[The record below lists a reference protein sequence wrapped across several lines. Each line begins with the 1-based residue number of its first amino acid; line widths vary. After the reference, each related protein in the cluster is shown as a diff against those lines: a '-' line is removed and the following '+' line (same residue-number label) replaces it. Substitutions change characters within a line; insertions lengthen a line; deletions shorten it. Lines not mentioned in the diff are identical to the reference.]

1 MNSQMQ
7 LRQPLLI
14 LSVVLVIG
22 ISAVSII
29 YYNQINE
36 ISTLSDQKTELES
49 SKADLMEQLVELEA
63 GLIAISG
70 TIIDL
75 EAQLKNLETE
85 NIKINDDIE
94 KKKSENQ
101 KLIGDIS
108 SREETIMILEAELVE
123 AKTQL
128 SEFGEQI
135 EQLLVEIEDLESQ
148 AAIPATPP
156 ASEEAPPA
164 SEEAPPASEEAPPA
178 SEEAPPAS
186 EEETLAND
194 EVIGGHLDPLIMA
207 TLNCEECHTKVTEQ
221 AFAEESNIY
230 HNAMLNNNLL
240 NFSCA
245 DCHKSVDI
253 LSESEDLSR
262 VIDNA
267 TCVKCHTAF
276 PDKQWMQSISNAKS
290 FAKLFPDCQECHGDW
305 KSRMDD
311 ATFVNIE
318 NIDVNTNSD
327 CRTCHVDNVLFDVE
341 KERITL
347 SCGNCH

>member
-63 GLIAISG
+63 DLIAISG

-75 EAQLKNLETE
+75 EAQLKDLETE

-101 KLIGDIS
+101 NLIGDIS
-108 SREETIMILEAELVE
+108 SREKTIMILETELVE

-135 EQLLVEIEDLESQ
+135 EQLLVEIENLESQ
-148 AAIPATPP
+148 AAIPA
-156 ASEEAPPA
+156 
-164 SEEAPPASEEAPPA
+164 APPASEEAPPA

-290 FAKLFPDCQECHGDW
+290 FANLFPDCQECHGDW

-311 ATFVNIE
+311 ATFVNI
-318 NIDVNTNSD
+318 DVITNSD

>member
-128 SEFGEQI
+128 SEFGE
-135 EQLLVEIEDLESQ
+135 
-148 AAIPATPP
+148 
-156 ASEEAPPA
+156 
-164 SEEAPPASEEAPPA
+164 
-178 SEEAPPAS
+178 
-186 EEETLAND
+186 
-194 EVIGGHLDPLIMA
+194 
-207 TLNCEECHTKVTEQ
+207 
-221 AFAEESNIY
+221 
-230 HNAMLNNNLL
+230 
-240 NFSCA
+240 
-245 DCHKSVDI
+245 
-253 LSESEDLSR
+253 
-262 VIDNA
+262 
-267 TCVKCHTAF
+267 
-276 PDKQWMQSISNAKS
+276 
-290 FAKLFPDCQECHGDW
+290 
-305 KSRMDD
+305 
-311 ATFVNIE
+311 
-318 NIDVNTNSD
+318 
-327 CRTCHVDNVLFDVE
+327 
-341 KERITL
+341 
-347 SCGNCH
+347 

>member
-148 AAIPATPP
+148 AAIPAT
-156 ASEEAPPA
+156 PPA

>member
-1 MNSQMQ
+1 MQ

-148 AAIPATPP
+148 AAIPAT
-156 ASEEAPPA
+156 
-164 SEEAPPASEEAPPA
+164 PPA

>member
-1 MNSQMQ
+1 
-7 LRQPLLI
+7 
-14 LSVVLVIG
+14 VVLVIG

-63 GLIAISG
+63 DLIAISG

-75 EAQLKNLETE
+75 EAQLKDLETE

-101 KLIGDIS
+101 NLIGDIS
-108 SREETIMILEAELVE
+108 SREKTIMILETELVE

-135 EQLLVEIEDLESQ
+135 EQLLVEIENLESQ
-148 AAIPATPP
+148 AAIPA
-156 ASEEAPPA
+156 
-164 SEEAPPASEEAPPA
+164 APPASEEAPPA

-290 FAKLFPDCQECHGDW
+290 FANLFPDCQECHGDW

-311 ATFVNIE
+311 ATFVNI
-318 NIDVNTNSD
+318 DVITNSD

>member
-63 GLIAISG
+63 DLIAISG

-75 EAQLKNLETE
+75 EAQLKDLETE

-101 KLIGDIS
+101 NLIGDIS
-108 SREETIMILEAELVE
+108 SREKTIMILETELVE

-135 EQLLVEIEDLESQ
+135 EQLLVEIENLESQ
-148 AAIPATPP
+148 AAIPA
-156 ASEEAPPA
+156 APPA

-290 FAKLFPDCQECHGDW
+290 FANLFPDCQECHGDW

-311 ATFVNIE
+311 ATFVNI
-318 NIDVNTNSD
+318 DVITNSD

>member
-1 MNSQMQ
+1 
-7 LRQPLLI
+7 
-14 LSVVLVIG
+14 VVLVIG

-148 AAIPATPP
+148 AAIPAT
-156 ASEEAPPA
+156 PPA

>member
-63 GLIAISG
+63 DLIAISG

-75 EAQLKNLETE
+75 EAQLKDLETE

-101 KLIGDIS
+101 NLIGDIS
-108 SREETIMILEAELVE
+108 SREKTIMILETELVE

-135 EQLLVEIEDLESQ
+135 EQLLVEIENLESQ
-148 AAIPATPP
+148 AAIPA
-156 ASEEAPPA
+156 
-164 SEEAPPASEEAPPA
+164 APPA

-290 FAKLFPDCQECHGDW
+290 FANLFPDCQECHGDW

-311 ATFVNIE
+311 ATFVNI
-318 NIDVNTNSD
+318 DVITNSD

>member
-148 AAIPATPP
+148 AAIPAT
-156 ASEEAPPA
+156 
-164 SEEAPPASEEAPPA
+164 PPASEEAPPA

>member
-148 AAIPATPP
+148 AAIPAT
-156 ASEEAPPA
+156 
-164 SEEAPPASEEAPPA
+164 PPA

>member
-1 MNSQMQ
+1 
-7 LRQPLLI
+7 
-14 LSVVLVIG
+14 
-22 ISAVSII
+22 
-29 YYNQINE
+29 
-36 ISTLSDQKTELES
+36 
-49 SKADLMEQLVELEA
+49 
-63 GLIAISG
+63 
-70 TIIDL
+70 
-75 EAQLKNLETE
+75 
-85 NIKINDDIE
+85 
-94 KKKSENQ
+94 
-101 KLIGDIS
+101 
-108 SREETIMILEAELVE
+108 
-123 AKTQL
+123 
-128 SEFGEQI
+128 
-135 EQLLVEIEDLESQ
+135 
-148 AAIPATPP
+148 
-156 ASEEAPPA
+156 
-164 SEEAPPASEEAPPA
+164 
-178 SEEAPPAS
+178 
-186 EEETLAND
+186 
-194 EVIGGHLDPLIMA
+194 MA